1 MKGKRLL
8 ATLLLGAGLCFVPA
22 LGYGEV
28 KEWMIEEK
36 ARYIDIVLLEASVRH
51 IMGNPTNFLYAMF
64 NYSPVQV
71 HGGFPKGVDV
81 TGKIW
86 VRITDSR
93 GVFFYNKSGIALRDQ
108 FKRVLE
114 DIYTY
119 IDHVATDMDADIVA
133 IFISKEDIA
142 LAYFYQGEYHLEK
155 KE

>member
-1 MKGKRLL
+1 MRGKVLL
-8 ATLLLGAGLCFVPA
+8 AAFLLGVGLCFVPV
-22 LGYGEV
+22 LGHGEV
-28 KEWMIEEK
+28 MKWMIEEK
-36 ARYIDIVLLEASVRH
+36 ARYIDTLLLEASVRH

-93 GVFFYNKSGIALRDQ
+93 GVFFYNKSGIVLRDQ

-133 IFISKEDIA
+133 IFISKGDIA
-142 LAYFYQGEYHLEK
+142 LGYFYQGEYQLWER
-155 KE
+155 